1 MIGQKKGRR
10 NAHISDSNYHKGITL
25 SEPTHVS
32 IHMYTHRYVHSGV
45 PTFTSTDSNTVYTH
59 THTFIRQTCPTHFDR
74 CHSGSS
80 LALQEDHWAG
90 NLVLPL
96 KGWVTLGRLLTP
108 LGLNG
113 LIFKNRQNSGFLAF
127 FSYEFMTMSPGP

>member
-1 MIGQKKGRR
+1 MCL
-10 NAHISDSNYHKGITL
+10 YTC
-25 SEPTHVS
+25 THTGMCTQVCPHS
-32 IHMYTHRYVHSGV
+32 PAQILTPCTHTH
-45 PTFTSTDSNTVYTH
+45 THTH